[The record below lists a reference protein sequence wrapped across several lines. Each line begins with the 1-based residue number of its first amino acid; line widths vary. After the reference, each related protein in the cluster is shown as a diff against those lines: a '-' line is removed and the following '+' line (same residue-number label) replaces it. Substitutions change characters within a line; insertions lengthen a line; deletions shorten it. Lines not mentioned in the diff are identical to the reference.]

1 MVGFNLV
8 GQELAVELTFDMQ
21 CDDVSVGIINVF
33 GYLCGIII
41 TFSVKKLQ
49 ELFTKLYGNLCFSL
63 LITVGT
69 IFMSLISSL
78 ELKRQEV
85 VDFIDSATETELEA
99 RKKYNQQF
107 SSPRLSR
114 LSSLK
119 WKVFISWVTFVNNE
133 SSYESL
139 KNYNIPCIINFTSPH

>member
-1 MVGFNLV
+1 MVAFSLV

-41 TFSVKKLQ
+41 TFSIKKAQ
-49 ELFTKLYGNLCFSL
+49 ELFTVLYGNLCFSL

-85 VDFIDSATETELEA
+85 VDFINEATGIELEN
-99 RKKYNQQF
+99 RKNF
-107 SSPRLSR
+107 SKQMSSRHSR
-114 LSSLK
+114 LPSLM
-119 WKVFISWVTFVNNE
+119 
-133 SSYESL
+133 
-139 KNYNIPCIINFTSPH
+139 

>member
-1 MVGFNLV
+1 MHTNESSYFPHTKFIRIFMVGFSFV

-33 GYLCGIII
+33 GYLCGILI
-41 TFSVKKLQ
+41 TFSIKKLQ
-49 ELFTKLYGNLCFSL
+49 ELFTTLYGNLCFSL

-85 VDFIDSATETELEA
+85 VDFIDSATEIEMEN
-99 RKKYNQQF
+99 RRNYSKQI
-107 SSPRLSR
+107 SPALSR

-119 WKVFISWVTFVNNE
+119 
-133 SSYESL
+133 
-139 KNYNIPCIINFTSPH
+139 